1 MTGFQLKPKLL
12 IRASCP
18 AAALEGIACLPQL
31 FLFYTTSLLQ
41 SLERLP
47 TSWGEWMRNSKQS
60 RLQLRRPWLASK
72 TASPLS
78 LKLSVCL
85 PTLPK
90 QDEELLKLSVTL
102 KAFLY
107 FSISLGPR
115 PSTGMPLTS
124 PRGDAFWGSHL
135 FGALSPLPPLAL
147 CSSFILCLKQQPL
160 FHQGDIVEEGL
171 QLGGGSRNKQPHT
184 LKRLGSSGKGAP
196 VTLGTQRGA
205 WACATQ
211 PDAHS
216 H

>member
-47 TSWGEWMRNSKQS
+47 TSWGEWMRNSKQT
-60 RLQLRRPWLASK
+60 RLQLRRPRLASK

-124 PRGDAFWGSHL
+124 PRGDSFWGSHL
-135 FGALSPLPPLAL
+135 FGALSPLPLWRAQFLPSSPLPPLAL

-171 QLGGGSRNKQPHT
+171 QLGRGRGWGRRVGYMIFVCYSRMS
-184 LKRLGSSGKGAP
+184 LWLF
-196 VTLGTQRGA
+196 
-205 WACATQ
+205 
-211 PDAHS
+211 
-216 H
+216 